1 MADILGDV
9 DGVLIPG
16 GFGTRGVEGKICAAS
31 YARRN
36 NLPYFGIC
44 LGMQVAVIEYAR
56 NVLGH
61 EDANSA
67 EIDPGTAHPV
77 IDLMPEQKDVSQ
89 IGGTMRLGQY
99 PCRLNPNSKAY
110 EAYQQS
116 IIYERHRHRFEV
128 NNIYRDELT
137 DSGVILCG
145 VSPDNRIVE
154 MVELTSHPWFIGC
167 QFHPEFKSR
176 PNRPH
181 PLFRSFIG
189 AAVAHQES
197 K

>member
-1 MADILGDV
+1 MPSTSPKISVTFSSVMFSEENVTDILGDV
-9 DGVLIPG
+9 DGIIIPG

-36 NLPYFGIC
+36 GLPYFGIC

-110 EAYQQS
+110 DAYQQS

-137 DSGVILCG
+137 NSGVLLCG

-154 MVELTSHPWFIGC
+154 MVELTDHPWFIGC
-167 QFHPEFKSR
+167 
-176 PNRPH
+176 
-181 PLFRSFIG
+181 
-189 AAVAHQES
+189 
-197 K
+197 